1 MKKLIVI
8 FFFLLNLSLQAKE
21 SSIYHWAPILP
32 SFDTVAYKFEEAS
45 FHDFPRHRFAS
56 RIEKLFS
63 IALAQDNP
71 QLLARANYW
80 QAWVSIR
87 NNADAAAKSLDQ
99 AFLLSDSVKYP
110 YDHARFL
117 FLKGDIA
124 RMQGHWS
131 EAYRIY
137 KKQENF
143 FAANKDRFYQ
153 AKVCVA
159 IGVILQELG
168 EKKEALK
175 YYKKGSELFKSIE
188 CKNCLTKNDINI
200 SNMLYLLGHK
210 DDALQILQNLR
221 ENPVVQQ
228 DTVYMINVLI
238 SLFSVSEG
246 KELLCPKQA
255 HQLATSIQCKQLYP
269 LTLLTMANNMLQ
281 QQQNDSALHYL
292 KKAFQSANDNNDVY
306 KKTDIF
312 RGLSDAFFRINQ
324 PDSAYHYAILA
335 QAYNDSLLNHQK
347 IIELNKQESRITIEQ
362 YKADLRQAQE
372 KAAYQKRITI
382 TIIIALMLL
391 SGLLCYILWLSKRKA
406 QIRKQLQ
413 DAENRELALLNKQY
427 LLELDSK
434 NRELTSNTLI
444 IAQKNAT
451 LKELSSQIEQLENQG
466 AITRQESKKLK
477 GQIKAQLLADDEWQY
492 FKLHF
497 EKVHPDFFTKLK
509 DKFPNLSE
517 TELRL
522 CAYIRIGMSTKEIAQ
537 MLSVKPETVNTSR
550 YRIRTKI
557 GLTSGES
564 LEDSLRNL

>member
-1 MKKLIVI
+1 MII
-8 FFFLLNLSLQAKE
+8 FFFLLSLSSQAKE
-21 SSIYHWAPILP
+21 SAIYHWKPILP
-32 SFDTVAYKFEEAS
+32 SFDSIAYTLEEAA
-45 FHDFPRHRFAS
+45 FYDLPRHRFAS
-56 RIEKLFS
+56 HVEKLFS
-63 IALAQDNP
+63 IGLAQDHP

-80 QAWVSIR
+80 QAWLSIR
-87 NNADAAAKSLDQ
+87 DNVATAAELLDK

-110 YDHARFL
+110 YDNARFL
-117 FLKGDIA
+117 FLKGDVA

-137 KKQENF
+137 KRQEAF
-143 FAANKDRFYQ
+143 FAANKDFFYQ

-168 EKKEALK
+168 ENSESLG
-175 YYKKGSELFKSIE
+175 YYKKGSRLFKSIG

-210 DDALQILQNLR
+210 HDALQILQNLR
-221 ENPVVQQ
+221 ENPVAQH

-238 SLFSVSEG
+238 SLFSVSDG
-246 KELLCPKQA
+246 KELLCPIQA
-255 HQLATSIQCKQLYP
+255 HRLALSLQHKQLFP
-269 LTLLTMANNMLQ
+269 LTLLTMANSMLQ
-281 QQQNDSALHYL
+281 QQQNDSALHYYR
-292 KKAFQSANDNNDVY
+292 KALLSANDNNDVY
-306 KKTDIF
+306 KKTDILC
-312 RGLSDAFFRINQ
+312 GLSEAFFRINRS
-324 PDSAYHYAILA
+324 DSAYHYAILA

-466 AITRQESKKLK
+466 AITRKESGKLK
-477 GQIKAQLLADDEWQY
+477 GQIKAHLLADDEWQY

-497 EKVHPDFFTKLK
+497 EKVHPDFFIKLK
-509 DKFPNLSE
+509 DKYPNLSE

-522 CAYIRIGMSTKEIAQ
+522 CAYIRIGMSTKVIAQ

-564 LEDSLRNL
+564 LENFLRIL